1 MTSENIKHQ
10 LIIII
15 MVVLCLLHCSL
26 NCTLLLF
33 LFFLWAHH
41 DHNKIAPCG
50 MIKVFELNWIN
61 LLKHTD
67 FENGQKDI
75 RMVYM

>member
-1 MTSENIKHQ
+1 MY
-10 LIIII
+10 
-15 MVVLCLLHCSL
+15 
-26 NCTLLLF
+26 
-33 LFFLWAHH
+33 FLWARH